1 VCALWPPLEAPF
13 EISIVMSPQ
22 EARAASNSAQLA
34 LLWLTGS
41 RRYVRGNAG
50 LSDPGELAA
59 RPGSALL
66 FPGGRERQ
74 PLPSVSPLHLIVP
87 DGTWSQARRIERNW
101 FAPHALPRLELDPAL
116 PSVYALRRARLPDR
130 PARVSS
136 EPTGAGA
143 PGAVP
148 PVPTSALCTFEAIAM
163 AIGLLGNAPLADTL
177 LRRFA
182 EWARRARWIKAGGAS
197 REAPWPVPSPAEL
210 TAHPAAAHLSAASSA
225 PASSNVIATDP
236 GLPLS

>member
-1 VCALWPPLEAPF
+1 
-13 EISIVMSPQ
+13 MSPQ

-41 RRYVRGNAG
+41 RRYVRGRAG

-74 PLPSVSPLHLIVP
+74 PLPSVAPLHLIVP

-101 FAPHALPRLELDPAL
+101 FAPHALPRLELDPEL

-136 EPTGAGA
+136 EAGNAGGAGEA
-143 PGAVP
+143 GVL
-148 PVPTSALCTFEAIAM
+148 VPTSRLCTFEAIAI

-197 REAPWPVPSPAEL
+197 REAPWPAPLVSEL
-210 TAHPAAAHLSAASSA
+210 AAHPAAGYLSAAPLL
-225 PASSNVIATDP
+225 PALPSPIDT
-236 GLPLS
+236 GHGTLPL

>member
-1 VCALWPPLEAPF
+1 
-13 EISIVMSPQ
+13 MSPQ

-74 PLPSVSPLHLIVP
+74 PLPSAPPLHLIVP

-116 PSVYALRRARLPDR
+116 PSVYALRRARSPDR
-130 PARVSS
+130 PAQASRDA
-136 EPTGAGA
+136 AGDA
-143 PGAVP
+143 GSPAI
-148 PVPTSALCTFEAIAM
+148 PVPVSRLCTFEAIAI
-163 AIGLLGNAPLADTL
+163 AIGLLGDAPLADTL
-177 LRRFA
+177 LRRFG
-182 EWARRARWIKAGGAS
+182 EWARRARLIKAGGAP
-197 REAPWPVPSPAEL
+197 REAPWPAPLPAEL
-210 TAHPAAAHLSAASSA
+210 VAHPAVGYLSGASPA
-225 PASSNVIATDP
+225 PALP
-236 GLPLS
+236 GPIESEPGARIL

>member
-1 VCALWPPLEAPF
+1 
-13 EISIVMSPQ
+13 MSPQ

-41 RRYVRGNAG
+41 RRYVRGKAG

-74 PLPSVSPLHLIVP
+74 PLPATLPLHLIVP

-101 FAPHALPRLELDPAL
+101 FAPHALPRLELDPTL

-130 PARVSS
+130 PAPVSRDAAGH
-136 EPTGAGA
+136 TGNADS
-143 PGAVP
+143 PAVP
-148 PVPTSALCTFEAIAM
+148 VPISRLCTFEAIAI
-163 AIGLLGNAPLADTL
+163 AIGLLGDAPLADTL
-177 LRRFA
+177 LRRFG
-182 EWARRARWIKAGGAS
+182 EWARRARLIKAGGAP
-197 REAPWPVPSPAEL
+197 REAPWPAPLPAEL
-210 TAHPAAAHLSAASSA
+210 VAHPAVGHLSGALPA
-225 PASSNVIATDP
+225 PVLP
-236 GLPLS
+236 GPIEAEPGAPLS

>member
-1 VCALWPPLEAPF
+1 
-13 EISIVMSPQ
+13 MSPQ

-41 RRYVRGNAG
+41 RRYVRGKDG
-50 LSDPGELAA
+50 LSDPGELAT

-101 FAPHALPRLELDPAL
+101 FAPHALPRLELDPGL
-116 PSVYALRRARLPDR
+116 PSLYTLRRARLPDP
-130 PARVSS
+130 PARVPSQRAGGARDAAGVPAQVPSS
-136 EPTGAGA
+136 R
-143 PGAVP
+143 
-148 PVPTSALCTFEAIAM
+148 LCTFEAIAI
-163 AIGLLGNAPLADTL
+163 AIGVLGDTPLADTL

-182 EWARRARWIKAGGAS
+182 EWARRARSIKLGGGS
-197 REAPWPVPSPAEL
+197 REALEPVPSPAEL
-210 TAHPAAAHLSAASSA
+210 TAHPAAAYLSAVSPELAA
-225 PASSNVIATDP
+225 PNPIETDP
-236 GLPLS
+236 DVRLL

>member
-1 VCALWPPLEAPF
+1 MCALWPPLAAPF

-41 RRYVRGNAG
+41 RRYVRGQAG

-74 PLPSVSPLHLIVP
+74 PLPSALPLHLIVP

-101 FAPHALPRLELDPAL
+101 FAPHALPRLELDPGL

-130 PARVSS
+130 PARGSS
-136 EPTGAGA
+136 EVSGAGD
-143 PGAVP
+143 PGVA
-148 PVPTSALCTFEAIAM
+148 VPTSRLCTFEAIAL
-163 AIGLLGNAPLADTL
+163 AIGVLGDAPLADTL

-182 EWARRARWIKAGGAS
+182 EWARRASWIKAGGGTPP
-197 REAPWPVPSPAEL
+197 APWPAPPAEL
-210 TAHPAAAHLSAASSA
+210 AAHPATAALGGAPPVPPELSNALEIE
-225 PASSNVIATDP
+225 PDP
-236 GLPLS
+236 RVL